1 MLLSGYLHT
10 ISTEYRP
17 LITEYISEGKLS
29 DILKNQIEFQFDIQE
44 WRQLKADSKAV
55 FMEGYW
61 VYNGILTSN
70 AL

>member
-1 MLLSGYLHT
+1 MLLSGYLNT

-17 LITEYISEGKLS
+17 LITECISKDKLS
-29 DILKNQIEFQFDIQE
+29 DILKNQIAFQFDNQE
-44 WRQLKADSKAV
+44 WRQLKADLKAV